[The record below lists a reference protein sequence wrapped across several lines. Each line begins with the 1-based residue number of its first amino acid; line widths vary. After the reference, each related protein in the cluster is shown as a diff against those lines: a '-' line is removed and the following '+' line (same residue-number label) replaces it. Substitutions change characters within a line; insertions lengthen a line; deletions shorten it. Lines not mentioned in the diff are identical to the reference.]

1 MGTVGLEV
9 EGTSEGVL
17 ELVFRCR
24 YTCRCRGI
32 GTLRDVRGRDGYD
45 EECGLWLLLLA
56 ILNIMSVLF

>member
-9 EGTSEGVL
+9 EGTYERVL

-32 GTLRDVRGRDGYD
+32 GTLWDVGGRGGYD
-45 EECGLWLLLLA
+45 EECGIWLLLLA
-56 ILNIMSVLF
+56 IWNLMSVLF